1 MMKRI
6 AYLIAGTYRAAGMER
21 VLADKS
27 GWLASH
33 GWDVTIVTTE
43 QKGRCPA
50 YPLHPDI
57 HCIDLDIG
65 YEDNNGSSI
74 WNKTF
79 GYPVKTIRHWHRLSQ
94 QLKRLRP
101 DICVSMFCNDAWFLP
116 FIHDGSH
123 KVLEVHFSRYKR
135 IQYAR
140 KGLWGI
146 TDRIRYRLDG
156 LTVRRYERFV
166 VLTAQD
172 AGYWGHLKN
181 LAVIHN
187 PINMTFPQTAAAT
200 NRQVIAVG
208 RYTFQKGFDMLV
220 KAWKMIDTEGW
231 TLRIAGQGELDT
243 GGQGNIITGFSENI
257 AQEYLKSSIFALSSR
272 FEGLPMVLLETQA
285 AGLPAVAFDCKCG
298 PRDVVTDGEN
308 GFLIPEGDIR
318 SFALALK
325 RLMNDSKLRSE
336 MGMRAYAASGTFSMD
351 VIMGQWKELFEK
363 LL

>member
-1 MMKRI
+1 MKSI
-6 AYLIAGTYRAAGMER
+6 VYLIAGTYRAAGMER

-27 GWLASH
+27 CWLASN

-57 HCIDLDIG
+57 HCIDLEIG
-65 YEDNNGSSI
+65 YEDNNGRSI
-74 WNKTF
+74 WNKAF
-79 GYPVKTIRHWHRLSQ
+79 SYPIKTIRHWHRLS
-94 QLKRLRP
+94 RLLHGLHP
-101 DICVSMFCNDAWFLP
+101 DICESMFCNDAWFLP
-116 FIHDGSH
+116 FIKDGSH

-146 TDRIRYRLDG
+146 TDSIRCKLDG
-156 LTVRRYERFV
+156 LTARRYERFV
-166 VLTAQD
+166 VLTTQD
-172 AGYWGHLKN
+172 AAYWGNIKN
-181 LAVIHN
+181 LTVIPN
-187 PINMTFPQTAAAT
+187 PISMTFPQPASAM

-220 KAWKMIDTEGW
+220 QAWKMIDTKGW

-243 GGQGNIITGFSENI
+243 QGQENIITGFSENI
-257 AQEYLKSSIFALSSR
+257 SKEYLESSIFVLSSR

-285 AGLPAVAFDCKCG
+285 AGLPAVTFDCKCG

-308 GFLIPEGDIR
+308 GFLIPEGDVR
-318 SFALALK
+318 SFAYALEK
-325 RLMNDSKLRSE
+325 LMNDNKLRSE
-336 MGMRAYAASGTFSMD
+336 MGLRAYSASRKFNMD
-351 VIMGQWKELFEK
+351 AIMEQWKKLFEK

>member
-1 MMKRI
+1 MRKI
-6 AYLIAGTYRAAGMER
+6 VYLIAGTYRAAGMER

-33 GWDVTIVTTE
+33 GWDVTIITTE

-65 YEDNNGSSI
+65 YEDNNGLSI
-74 WNKTF
+74 WNKAF
-79 GYPVKTIRHWHRLSQ
+79 HYPIRIVRHWHRLSK
-94 QLKRLRP
+94 QLREIRP
-101 DICVSMFCNDAWFLP
+101 DICVSMFCSEAWFLP

-146 TDRIRYRLDG
+146 TDRIRSRFDG
-156 LTVRRYERFV
+156 FTAKRYERFV
-166 VLTAQD
+166 VLTEQD
-172 AGYWGHLKN
+172 AAYWGKMKN
-181 LAVIHN
+181 LSVIPN
-187 PINMTFPQTAAAT
+187 PINMTFQQPASPQ
-200 NRQVIAVG
+200 NHQVIAVG
-208 RYTFQKGFDMLV
+208 RYTFQKGFDMLI
-220 KAWKMIDTEGW
+220 KAWKLIDTKDW
-231 TLRIAGQGELDT
+231 TLRIAGQGELDIKD
-243 GGQGNIITGFSENI
+243 QDNIKTGFSDNI
-257 AQEYLKSSIFALSSR
+257 ASEYLKSSIFALSSR

-298 PRDVVTDGEN
+298 PRDVLTDGEN
-308 GFLIPEGDIR
+308 GFIIPEGDIR
-318 SFALALK
+318 SFALALEK
-325 RLMNDSKLRSE
+325 LMNDTELRSE
-336 MGMRAYAASGTFSMD
+336 MGMRAFTSSRRFSVD
-351 VIMGQWKELFEK
+351 TIMEQWKELFEK